1 VVDAELA
8 RAMRAEATRLL
19 DAAVSGPLREMV
31 QLEMDGGSDGG
42 GADTA
47 QGLAET

>member
-1 VVDAELA
+1 
-8 RAMRAEATRLL
+8 MRAEATRLL

-31 QLEMDGGSDGG
+31 QLEMDGGSDGRSDGGSDGG